1 VRFNGGARAGRRGR
15 EKKETAKRPVVAFKI
30 DRDILD
36 RKELSFNV
44 I

>member
-1 VRFNGGARAGRRGR
+1 MTKTDITLASEEDENAN
-15 EKKETAKRPVVAFKI
+15 KPVVAFKI

-36 RKELSFNV
+36 RKELLFNA